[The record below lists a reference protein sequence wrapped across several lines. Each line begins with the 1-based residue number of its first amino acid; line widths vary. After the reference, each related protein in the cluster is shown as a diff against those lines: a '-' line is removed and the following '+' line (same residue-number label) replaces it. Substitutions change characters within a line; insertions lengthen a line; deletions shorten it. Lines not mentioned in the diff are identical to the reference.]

1 MNSFFIKFL
10 SYRNVVAS
18 APEGLE
24 KYLAEEISNL
34 GGFNINTYKRFINF
48 ECDFETFYRVHFYS
62 RLAFRFYREIASFN
76 CYDKQSLYAG
86 VRDSFDWLNWLH
98 FDKTFNVQVTGR
110 TSSLSHT
117 HFTALEVKNSIT
129 DLQQA
134 VWNKRSNISLDN
146 PDFIIHLHLNNNK
159 AILSLQSSV
168 ESLHKRG
175 YRPAI
180 GNAPLKENLAS
191 GLINMTQWNGKVPLI
206 DFMCGSGTFLIEAV
220 NQFLGVPI
228 NIDQVYLFENW
239 LDFRKDIYL
248 NEKNK
253 AKNKIINYEK
263 LPTIIG
269 CEINKKV
276 FEQANVNISLAGL
289 ENYIELIN
297 NDFLALQLSCTPGI
311 IICNPPYGKKL
322 GDENELICLY
332 EQMGIFL
339 KNNFSGWEFWLLSG
353 NPKLTKYLK
362 MKSSL
367 KIPVSNGGIDCR
379 WIKYLIR

>member
-1 MNSFFIKFL
+1 M
-10 SYRNVVAS
+10 NVVAS
-18 APEGLE
+18 SPEGLE
-24 KYLAEEISNL
+24 KSLAEEISNL

-110 TSSLSHT
+110 TSSLTHT

-239 LDFRKDIYL
+239 LDFSKDIYL

-253 AKNKIINYEK
+253 AKNKIVNYEK

-297 NDFLALQLSCTPGI
+297 NDFLALQLKCSPGI
-311 IICNPPYGKKL
+311 ILCNPPYGKKL

-332 EQMGIFL
+332 EKMGIFL

-379 WIKYLIR
+379 WIKYSIR

>member
-1 MNSFFIKFL
+1 M
-10 SYRNVVAS
+10 NVVAS
-18 APEGLE
+18 SPEGLE
-24 KYLAEEISNL
+24 KSLAEEISNL

-206 DFMCGSGTFLIEAV
+206 DLMCGSGTFLIEAV
-220 NQFLGVPI
+220 NQYLGVPI

>member
-1 MNSFFIKFL
+1 M
-10 SYRNVVAS
+10 NVVAS
-18 APEGLE
+18 SPEGLE
-24 KYLAEEISNL
+24 KSLAEEISNL

-129 DLQQA
+129 DLQKA

-159 AILSLQSSV
+159 AIISLQSSV

-175 YRPAI
+175 YRPAV

-220 NQFLGVPI
+220 NQFLEVPI

>member
-1 MNSFFIKFL
+1 M
-10 SYRNVVAS
+10 NVVAS
-18 APEGLE
+18 SPEGLE
-24 KYLAEEISNL
+24 KCLAEEISNL

-86 VRDSFDWLNWLH
+86 VRDSLDWLNWLH

-248 NEKNK
+248 NEKIK

-276 FEQANVNISLAGL
+276 FAQANVNISLAGL

>member
-1 MNSFFIKFL
+1 M
-10 SYRNVVAS
+10 NVVAS
-18 APEGLE
+18 SPEGLE
-24 KYLAEEISNL
+24 KSLAEEISNL

-220 NQFLGVPI
+220 NQYLGVPI

-322 GDENELICLY
+322 GDENELIYLY

>member
-1 MNSFFIKFL
+1 M
-10 SYRNVVAS
+10 NVVAS

-24 KYLAEEISNL
+24 KSLAEEISNL

-76 CYDKQSLYAG
+76 CYDKQSLYEG

-98 FDKTFNVQVTGR
+98 YEKTFNVQVTGR

-129 DLQQA
+129 DLQKA

-159 AILSLQSSV
+159 AIISLQSSV

-175 YRPAI
+175 YRPAV

-220 NQFLGVPI
+220 NQFLEVPI

-297 NDFLALQLSCTPGI
+297 NDFLELQLKCKPGI

>member
-1 MNSFFIKFL
+1 M
-10 SYRNVVAS
+10 NVVAS
-18 APEGLE
+18 SPEGLE
-24 KYLAEEISNL
+24 KSLAEEISNL

-220 NQFLGVPI
+220 NQFLRVPI

-276 FEQANVNISLAGL
+276 FEQAKVNISLAGL

-297 NDFLALQLSCTPGI
+297 NDFLELQLKCTPGV

-322 GDENELICLY
+322 GDENELIYLY

>member
-1 MNSFFIKFL
+1 M
-10 SYRNVVAS
+10 NVVAS
-18 APEGLE
+18 SPEGLE
-24 KYLAEEISNL
+24 KSLAEEISNL

-86 VRDSFDWLNWLH
+86 VRDSFDWLHWLH

-117 HFTALEVKNSIT
+117 HYTALEVKNSIT

-134 VWNKRSNISLDN
+134 VWNKRSNVSLAN

-220 NQFLGVPI
+220 NQYLGVPV

-239 LDFRKDIYL
+239 LDFRRDIYL

-253 AKNKIINYEK
+253 AKNKIINYGK
-263 LPTIIG
+263 LPKIIG

-322 GDENELICLY
+322 GDENELIYLY

>member
-1 MNSFFIKFL
+1 M
-10 SYRNVVAS
+10 NVVAS
-18 APEGLE
+18 SPEGLE
-24 KYLAEEISNL
+24 KSLAEEISNL

-220 NQFLGVPI
+220 NQYLGVPI

-367 KIPVSNGGIDCR
+367 KMPVSNGGIDCR

>member
-1 MNSFFIKFL
+1 M
-10 SYRNVVAS
+10 NVVAS
-18 APEGLE
+18 SPEGLE
-24 KYLAEEISNL
+24 KSLAEEISNL

-276 FEQANVNISLAGL
+276 FEQANINISLAGL

-297 NDFLALQLSCTPGI
+297 NDFLALQLSCAPGI

-322 GDENELICLY
+322 GDVDELICLY

>member
-1 MNSFFIKFL
+1 M
-10 SYRNVVAS
+10 NVVAS
-18 APEGLE
+18 SPEGLE
-24 KYLAEEISNL
+24 KSLAQEISNL

-117 HFTALEVKNSIT
+117 HYTALEVKNSIT

-134 VWNKRSNISLDN
+134 VWNKRSNVSLAN

-220 NQFLGVPI
+220 NQYLGVPI

>member
-1 MNSFFIKFL
+1 M
-10 SYRNVVAS
+10 NVVAS
-18 APEGLE
+18 SPEGLE
-24 KYLAEEISNL
+24 KSLAEEISNL

-134 VWNKRSNISLDN
+134 VWNKRSNVSLAN

-191 GLINMTQWNGKVPLI
+191 GLINMTQWNGKVPLV

-263 LPTIIG
+263 LPKIIG

-297 NDFLALQLSCTPGI
+297 NDFLKLQLSYTPGI

-322 GDENELICLY
+322 GDENELIYLY
-332 EQMGIFL
+332 EQMGIIL

>member
-1 MNSFFIKFL
+1 M
-10 SYRNVVAS
+10 NVVAS
-18 APEGLE
+18 SPEGLE
-24 KYLAEEISNL
+24 KSLAEEISNL

-379 WIKYLIR
+379 WIKYFIR

>member
-1 MNSFFIKFL
+1 M
-10 SYRNVVAS
+10 NVVAS
-18 APEGLE
+18 SPEGLE
-24 KYLAEEISNL
+24 KSLAEEISNL

-98 FDKTFNVQVTGR
+98 FNKTFNVQVTGR

-129 DLQQA
+129 DLQKA

>member
-1 MNSFFIKFL
+1 M
-10 SYRNVVAS
+10 NVVAS

-24 KYLAEEISNL
+24 KSLAEEISNL

-129 DLQQA
+129 DLQKA

-175 YRPAI
+175 YRPAV

-220 NQFLGVPI
+220 NQFLEVPI

-322 GDENELICLY
+322 GDENELIYLY

>member
-1 MNSFFIKFL
+1 M
-10 SYRNVVAS
+10 NVVAS
-18 APEGLE
+18 SPEGLE
-24 KYLAEEISNL
+24 KSLAEEISNL

-117 HFTALEVKNSIT
+117 HYTALEVKNSIT

-220 NQFLGVPI
+220 NQYLGVPI

>member
-1 MNSFFIKFL
+1 M
-10 SYRNVVAS
+10 NVVAS
-18 APEGLE
+18 SPEGLE
-24 KYLAEEISNL
+24 KSLAEEISNL

-110 TSSLSHT
+110 TSSLTHT

-129 DLQQA
+129 DLQKA
-134 VWNKRSNISLDN
+134 VWNKRSNISIDN

-191 GLINMTQWNGKVPLI
+191 GLISMTQWNGKVPLI
-206 DFMCGSGTFLIEAV
+206 DLMCGSGTFLIEAV

-228 NIDQVYLFENW
+228 NIDQRYLFENW

-276 FEQANVNISLAGL
+276 FEEAKVNISLAGL

-297 NDFLALQLSCTPGI
+297 NDFLELQLKSVPGI
-311 IICNPPYGKKL
+311 ILCNPPYGKKL
-322 GDENELICLY
+322 GDENELIYLY

-353 NPKLTKYLK
+353 NQKLTKYLK

>member
-1 MNSFFIKFL
+1 M
-10 SYRNVVAS
+10 NVVAS
-18 APEGLE
+18 SPEGLE
-24 KYLAEEISNL
+24 KSLAEEISNL

-134 VWNKRSNISLDN
+134 VWNKRSNVSLAN

-206 DFMCGSGTFLIEAV
+206 DFMCGSGTFLIEAFI
-220 NQFLGVPI
+220 QFLEVPI

-239 LDFRKDIYL
+239 LDCRQDIYL

-276 FEQANVNISLAGL
+276 FEQANLNISLAGL

-297 NDFLALQLSCTPGI
+297 NDFLELQLSCTPGI

-322 GDENELICLY
+322 GDENELISLY

-339 KNNFSGWEFWLLSG
+339 KNNFSAWEFWLLSG

>member
-1 MNSFFIKFL
+1 M
-10 SYRNVVAS
+10 NVVAS
-18 APEGLE
+18 SPEGLE
-24 KYLAEEISNL
+24 KSLAEEISNL

-228 NIDQVYLFENW
+228 NLDQVYLFENW

-276 FEQANVNISLAGL
+276 FEQANLNISLAGL

-297 NDFLALQLSCTPGI
+297 NDFLELKLKSKPGLI
-311 IICNPPYGKKL
+311 LCNPP
-322 GDENELICLY
+322 
-332 EQMGIFL
+332 
-339 KNNFSGWEFWLLSG
+339 
-353 NPKLTKYLK
+353 
-362 MKSSL
+362 
-367 KIPVSNGGIDCR
+367 
-379 WIKYLIR
+379 

>member
-1 MNSFFIKFL
+1 M
-10 SYRNVVAS
+10 NVVAS
-18 APEGLE
+18 SPEGLE
-24 KYLAEEISNL
+24 KSLAEEISNL

-129 DLQQA
+129 DLQKA
-134 VWNKRSNISLDN
+134 VWNKRSNISLAN

-220 NQFLGVPI
+220 NQYLGVPI

-276 FEQANVNISLAGL
+276 FEQANINISLAGL

-297 NDFLALQLSCTPGI
+297 NNFLALQLSCTPGI

-322 GDENELICLY
+322 GVENELIYLY

-353 NPKLTKYLK
+353 NQKLTKYLK

>member
-1 MNSFFIKFL
+1 M
-10 SYRNVVAS
+10 NVVAS
-18 APEGLE
+18 SPEGLE
-24 KYLAEEISNL
+24 KSLAEEISNL
-34 GGFNINTYKRFINF
+34 GGLNINTYKRFINF

-134 VWNKRSNISLDN
+134 VWNKRSNVSLAN

-220 NQFLGVPI
+220 NQYLGVPI

-322 GDENELICLY
+322 GDENELIYLY

-362 MKSSL
+362 MKSAL

>member
-1 MNSFFIKFL
+1 M
-10 SYRNVVAS
+10 NVVAS
-18 APEGLE
+18 SPEGLE
-24 KYLAEEISNL
+24 KSLAEEISNL
-34 GGFNINTYKRFINF
+34 GGFNINTYIRFINF
-48 ECDFETFYRVHFYS
+48 ECDFDTFYRVHFYS

-76 CYDKQSLYAG
+76 CYDKQSLYVG

-180 GNAPLKENLAS
+180 GNAPIKENLAS

-220 NQFLGVPI
+220 NQYLGVPI

-253 AKNKIINYEK
+253 AKNKIINHKK

-276 FEQANVNISLAGL
+276 FEQANLNISLAGL

-297 NDFLALQLSCTPGI
+297 NDFLELQLKFTPGI

-322 GDENELICLY
+322 GDENELIHLY

-379 WIKYLIR
+379 WIRYLIR

>member
-1 MNSFFIKFL
+1 M
-10 SYRNVVAS
+10 NVVAS

-24 KYLAEEISNL
+24 KYLAKEISNL

-129 DLQQA
+129 DLQKA

-146 PDFIIHLHLNNNK
+146 PDFVIHLHLNNNK
-159 AILSLQSSV
+159 AIISLQSSV

-220 NQFLGVPI
+220 NQFLEVPI

-289 ENYIELIN
+289 QNYIELIN
-297 NDFLALQLSCTPGI
+297 SDFLKLQLSCAPGI

>member
-1 MNSFFIKFL
+1 M
-10 SYRNVVAS
+10 NVVAS
-18 APEGLE
+18 SPEGLE
-24 KYLAEEISNL
+24 KSLAEEISNL

-191 GLINMTQWNGKVPLI
+191 GLINMTKWNGKVPLV
-206 DFMCGSGTFLIEAV
+206 DLMCGSGTFLIEAV

-228 NIDQVYLFENW
+228 KIDQVYLFENW

-322 GDENELICLY
+322 GDENELIYLY